1 MTEGWT
7 DEEVRQL
14 MDDCKLLT
22 FSAPPAGGSESPH
35 ALNRSD
41 VSTRQRDKR
50 ANQRSGGGPN
60 DRDAVVLRQ
69 SHKHFKE

>member
-22 FSAPPAGGSESPH
+22 FSAPPAGSSESLH
-35 ALNRSD
+35 TLNGSD
-41 VSTRQRDKR
+41 VSTCQRKKR

-69 SHKHFKE
+69 SHKHVNE